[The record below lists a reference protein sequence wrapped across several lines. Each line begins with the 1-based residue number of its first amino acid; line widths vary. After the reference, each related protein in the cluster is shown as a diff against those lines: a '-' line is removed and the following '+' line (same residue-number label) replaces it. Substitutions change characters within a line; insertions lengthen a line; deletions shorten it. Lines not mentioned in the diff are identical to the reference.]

1 MLSLSTRGILGCDVK
16 LDAPRILVLNAGYE
30 PLGLTT
36 VRRGVVLVLS
46 GRAEMVSPSREV
58 LRTPTR
64 LLPVPSVVRLL
75 RMVRRPNG
83 RLALSRR
90 NVFRRDRYTCQYCG
104 RSGVEL
110 TLDHVVPKSRG
121 GRTTWENLV
130 TACRTCNTKKGNRT
144 PEEAGMRLLKPPR
157 APGYYEVILL
167 GLKAREFP
175 EEWRDFIAV

>member
-1 MLSLSTRGILGCDVK
+1 MGREVN

-46 GRAEMVSPSREV
+46 GRAEVVSPSGEV
-58 LRTPTR
+58 LHTPSR
-64 LLPVPSVVRLL
+64 PYPVPSVVRLY

-83 RLALSRR
+83 RLALSRK
-90 NVFRRDRYTCQYCG
+90 NVFRRDHYTCQYCG

-130 TACRTCNTKKGNRT
+130 TACKACNAKKGNRT
-144 PEEAGMRLLKPPR
+144 PEEAGMRLLKEPR
-157 APGYYEVILL
+157 APGYYEVIVL
-167 GLKAREFP
+167 GLSGREFP
-175 EEWRDFIAV
+175 KDWRDFIAV